1 MIDRTIESELI
12 RHLKAQLPGLK
23 ALLDESS
30 SHWGYEDPIYRF
42 YHHSYKVF
50 ALQSRTEQL
59 VSALRGLL
67 PGRSLNAWFLQIV
80 SEGTGKDFSPEMNA
94 VWEKHT
100 RPILEAFF
108 HARFFLEMAVR
119 YADLPAPP
127 EPLPSG
133 WAALLVPLRA
143 QVTWHRFRPNSV
155 DRPLLQRVGTTSRDD
170 SNVTPA
176 RSRTPRSNVASTP
189 LRRLARARR

>member
-1 MIDRTIESELI
+1 MIDRTIEGELI
-12 RHLKAQLPGLK
+12 RHLKAHLPGLK

-42 YHHSYKVF
+42 YHQSHKVF

-80 SEGTGKDFSPEMNA
+80 GEGTGRDFLPEMNA
-94 VWEKHT
+94 AWEKHT

-127 EPLPSG
+127 DPLPSG
-133 WAALLVPLRA
+133 WAALLYLYGLR
-143 QVTWHRFRPNSV
+143 
-155 DRPLLQRVGTTSRDD
+155 
-170 SNVTPA
+170 
-176 RSRTPRSNVASTP
+176 
-189 LRRLARARR
+189 

>member
-1 MIDRTIESELI
+1 MIDRTIEGELI

-23 ALLDESS
+23 TLLDESS
-30 SHWGYEDPIYRF
+30 SHWGYEDPLYRF
-42 YHHSYKVF
+42 YHQSHKVF

-80 SEGTGKDFSPEMNA
+80 GEGTGRDFLPEMNA
-94 VWEKHT
+94 AWEKHT

-127 EPLPSG
+127 DPLPSG
-133 WAALLVPLRA
+133 WAALLYLYGLR
-143 QVTWHRFRPNSV
+143 
-155 DRPLLQRVGTTSRDD
+155 
-170 SNVTPA
+170 
-176 RSRTPRSNVASTP
+176 
-189 LRRLARARR
+189 